1 MMAFTVAMTHVQ
13 LQVLLE
19 IGVCFKFR
27 GFLPHHPNGRHT
39 YNPFIEQPG
48 NYIHVRIRI
57 KTQGIHLLTRM
68 TGKIIV

>member
-19 IGVCFKFR
+19 IGVCFKFK
-27 GFLPHHPNGRHT
+27 GFLPHHPNATPT

-48 NYIHVRIRI
+48 N
-57 KTQGIHLLTRM
+57 
-68 TGKIIV
+68 